1 VAKTRD
7 ILGHV
12 QVEVSEGPRKCHH
25 SRGGHGIP
33 KRAVHLTVKG
43 GSFGA
48 RKNYCV
54 DCARP
59 ILSLAKRRVED
70 MEGLLNGTG

>member
-1 VAKTRD
+1 MARIRD
-7 ILGHV
+7 ILRHV
-12 QVEVSEGPRKCHH
+12 HVEVAERPRKCHH
-25 SRGGHGIP
+25 GRGEHAIS

-70 MEGLLNGTG
+70 MEGLLDRP